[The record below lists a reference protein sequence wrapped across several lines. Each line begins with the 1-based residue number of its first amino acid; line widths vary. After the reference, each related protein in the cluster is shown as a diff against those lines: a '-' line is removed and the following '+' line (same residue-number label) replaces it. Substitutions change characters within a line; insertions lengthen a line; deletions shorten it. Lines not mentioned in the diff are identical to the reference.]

1 MQFIG
6 NQLFLAPLAGIT
18 DTTFRRLCKRSGADV
33 LVSEMVSAEGLL
45 RNGKQTL
52 RLLAFDES
60 ERPIGVQ
67 LFGSDPERMAEAAAW
82 VEEQVRPDFLNLN
95 SGCPVPK
102 VVSRNGGAALLRNG
116 PLFERIVTAMA
127 KAVKIPLT
135 VKLRSGWST
144 GEWVDVEFAR
154 RAEAA
159 GAKAVILHPRSKT
172 MGYSGN
178 ALWERIALVK
188 TRIAIPVIGNGDIRT
203 PEDALRMR
211 RETGCDGLM
220 IGRGAC
226 GHPWIFREIK
236 NALAG
241 KPVTE
246 VTREERRLDILA
258 HLGAHRAR
266 RGERRAMT
274 EMRKHIAWYL
284 KGLANA
290 TEFRDRVF
298 RSHST
303 EELVKIVEEALGG
316 TSVRA

>member
-1 MQFIG
+1 MQLQG

-18 DTTFRRLCKRSGADV
+18 DTTFRRLCKRTGADV
-33 LVSEMVSAEGLL
+33 VVSEMVSAEGLL
-45 RNGKQTL
+45 RSGKQTL

-67 LFGSDPERMAEAAAW
+67 LFGSDPVRMAEAAVW
-82 VEEQVRPDFLNLN
+82 VEEIVRPDFLNLN
-95 SGCPVPK
+95 AGCPVAK

-127 KAVKIPLT
+127 KAVKTPLT

-154 RAEAA
+154 MAEGS
-159 GAKAVILHPRSKT
+159 GAKVVILHPRSKT
-172 MGYSGN
+172 MGYSGH

-188 TRIAIPVIGNGDIRT
+188 KAVSIPVIGNGDIRT
-203 PEDALRMR
+203 PEDALRMQ

-226 GHPWIFREIK
+226 GHPWIFRQIK
-236 NALAG
+236 EALAG
-241 KPVTE
+241 RPVTE
-246 VTREERRLDILA
+246 ATREERRRDILEHIA
-258 HLGAHRAR
+258 ALRMGLGQFRANK
-266 RGERRAMT
+266 

-284 KGLANA
+284 KGLPNA
-290 TEFRDRVF
+290 TEHRDRVF
-298 RSHST
+298 RSQNT
-303 EELVKIVEEALGG
+303 PELERIVQEALG
-316 TSVRA
+316 